1 MNYKKFMIYY
11 VNSAVLLNL
20 LMPDFKQWISTRASD
35 WKPSLHIIDIW
46 VMIEETATVDFQYC
60 WFLLHNSK
68 YPILL
73 SL

>member
-1 MNYKKFMIYY
+1 MIYY

-20 LMPDFKQWISTRASD
+20 LMLDFKQWISTRACD
-35 WKPSLHIIDIW
+35 WKPGLHIIDMW
-46 VMIEETATVDFQYC
+46 VMIEETATADSQYC